1 MSYYGVDIRNSLP
14 IGLGGIIS
22 LLSSSGS
29 NLPLVYNALLMES
42 NDFLLQEDNGLILLE
57 N

>member
-22 LLSSSGS
+22 LLSGSVNSSPS
-29 NLPLVYNALLMES
+29 VNNALLMES
-42 NDFLLQEDNGLILLE
+42 GDFLLQEDNGLILLE
-57 N
+57 T